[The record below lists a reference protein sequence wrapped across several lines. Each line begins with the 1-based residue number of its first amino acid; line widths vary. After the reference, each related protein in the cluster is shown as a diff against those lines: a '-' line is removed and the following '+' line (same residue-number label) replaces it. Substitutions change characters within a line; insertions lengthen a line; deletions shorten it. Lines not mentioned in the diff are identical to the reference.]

1 MTQGLV
7 LVLSD
12 DLIFT
17 SRIAATVRSVGGQI
31 RDCRDWP
38 TLVQSAE
45 ALQPACVIIDLQNP
59 GLNLAE
65 LVGRL
70 LRVGEG
76 TRPRLVAY
84 GSHVRTAVLKQAR
97 QLGVDEVMPRS
108 RFVEVL
114 EGSMPGWL
122 GLAGA
127 GADDQPPGA

>member
-1 MTQGLV
+1 MTRGLV

-76 TRPRLVAY
+76 TRPAA
-84 GSHVRTAVLKQAR
+84 G
-97 QLGVDEVMPRS
+97 GV
-108 RFVEVL
+108 
-114 EGSMPGWL
+114 WL
-122 GLAGA
+122 ACANGGA
-127 GADDQPPGA
+127 EASASTGRGRGHAA